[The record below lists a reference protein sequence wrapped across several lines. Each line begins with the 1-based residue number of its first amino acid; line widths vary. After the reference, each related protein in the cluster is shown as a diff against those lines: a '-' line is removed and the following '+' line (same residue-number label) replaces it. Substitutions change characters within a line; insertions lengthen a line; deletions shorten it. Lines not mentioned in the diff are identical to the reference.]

1 MSDKER
7 LGAAANVLIPAYL
20 LLLQLGYEVRCEH
33 SSDGR
38 ETWWATRAGLELWA
52 TDTLALLG
60 LHCLH
65 QERGANWKAS
75 DDQIAEFLQRFHGG
89 GPG

>member
-1 MSDKER
+1 MR
-7 LGAAANVLIPAYL
+7 AQV
-20 LLLQLGYEVRCEH
+20 
-33 SSDGR
+33 GR
-38 ETWWATRAGLELWA
+38 PRDLVGDTRAGLELWA
-52 TDTLALLG
+52 ADTLALLG

-75 DDQIAEFLQRFHGG
+75 DDQIAEFLRRFHGD